1 MFHDVGPMAGCYR
14 APMSRRGLFSAVPA
28 LVRPIGTVGIAMLG
42 VLAAVGCQPASNGGQ
57 PLLTDPAEVVMAG
70 VRSTAALH
78 AVHAR
83 FDISAQMAGGQQ
95 LGGPQQQFSSRAAID
110 LDIDLDTR
118 SLAGR
123 SVTAGMGGPDQTS
136 DVILVGGQQF
146 SRNAPDT
153 RWTQFPQFGP
163 AMPFPTNDQLVESI
177 SAVIENGGAQ
187 LSLTEPEACGE
198 ATCYHA
204 VADLDPTA
212 TWQLMAPV
220 FMGGLGS
227 GQPPAGANIPPVT
240 LHLLIDQS
248 TRALIAV
255 KTAVSMQG
263 NVTTLAVTLSD
274 HDVPIQ
280 IAAPP
285 PALVDQ
291 TKNGFGGGGNVGGA
305 VPVPTPAPVPAAV
318 ESPESP

>member
-1 MFHDVGPMAGCYR
+1 
-14 APMSRRGLFSAVPA
+14 MSRRGLSSLVPA
-28 LVRPIGTVGIAMLG
+28 LAKPIGTVGL
-42 VLAAVGCQPASNGGQ
+42 VLLTLLAAVGCQSASNGGQ

-95 LGGPQQQFSSRAAID
+95 LGGPQQQFSSRATMD

-123 SVTAGMGGPDQTS
+123 SLMTGIGGPDQTS

-153 RWTQFPQFGP
+153 RWTQFSLGP
-163 AMPFPTNDQLVESI
+163 TMPFPTNEQLVASI
-177 SAVIENGGAQ
+177 SAVVENGGAQ
-187 LSLTEPEACGE
+187 LSLAEPEACGE
-198 ATCYHA
+198 VTCYHA
-204 VADLDPTA
+204 VADLDPNA

-220 FMGGLGS
+220 FMGGPAS
-227 GQPPAGANIPPVT
+227 GPPPAGAGIPPIT
-240 LHLLIDQS
+240 LHLLVDQS

-255 KTAVSMQG
+255 NTAISMQG
-263 NVTTLAVTLSD
+263 NVTTLAVTLSN

-280 IAAPP
+280 IVAPP

-291 TKNGFGGGGNVGGA
+291 MNNGFGGGGVITNVGGA
-305 VPVPTPAPVPAAV
+305 VPIPTPAPVPAAV
-318 ESPESP
+318 ESPGSP

>member
-1 MFHDVGPMAGCYR
+1 MN
-14 APMSRRGLFSAVPA
+14 RRGLSSVVPA
-28 LVRPIGTVGIAMLG
+28 LARPIGTVGLAVLA
-42 VLAAVGCQPASNGGQ
+42 VLAAVGCQSTSNGGQ

-83 FDISAQMAGGQQ
+83 FDIGSQLTGGQL
-95 LGGPQQQFSSRAAID
+95 LGGPQQQFTSRVTMD

-123 SVTAGMGGPDQTS
+123 SVMTGIGPDQTS

-146 SRNAPDT
+146 SRNSPDT
-153 RWTQFPQFGP
+153 RWTQFSLGQ
-163 AMPFPTNDQLVESI
+163 AMPFLTNEQVVELI
-177 SAVIENGGAQ
+177 SAVVENGGAQ

-204 VADLDPTA
+204 VVDLDPTA
-212 TWQLMAPV
+212 TWQLIGSV
-220 FMGGLGS
+220 FMGGPAAGP
-227 GQPPAGANIPPVT
+227 PPAGAGIPPIT
-240 LHLLIDQS
+240 LHLLVDQS

-255 KTAVSMQG
+255 NTAISMQG
-263 NVTTLAVTLSD
+263 NVTTLAVTLSN

-280 IAAPP
+280 IAPPP

-291 TKNGFGGGGNVGGA
+291 MNNGFGGGGVITNVGGE

>member
-1 MFHDVGPMAGCYR
+1 
-14 APMSRRGLFSAVPA
+14 MSRRGLSSLVPA
-28 LVRPIGTVGIAMLG
+28 LARPIGTVGL
-42 VLAAVGCQPASNGGQ
+42 VLLTLLAAVGCQSASNGGQ

-95 LGGPQQQFSSRAAID
+95 LGGPQQQFSSRVAMD

-123 SVTAGMGGPDQTS
+123 SVMAGMGGPDQTS

-153 RWTQFPQFGP
+153 RWTQFSLGP
-163 AMPFPTNDQLVESI
+163 TMPFPTNEQLVESI

-204 VADLDPTA
+204 VADIDPTA

-220 FMGGLGS
+220 VMGGPAS
-227 GQPPAGANIPPVT
+227 GPPPAGAGIPPVT

-255 KTAVSMQG
+255 RTTVSMQG
-263 NVTTLAVTLSD
+263 SVTTLDVTLSN

-280 IAAPP
+280 IVAPP

-291 TKNGFGGGGNVGGA
+291 MNNGFGGGGVITNVGGA